1 MSDFNFDLTLVERT
15 GNIGGKP
22 YTIKELTEEGHG
34 KYLVAQSKCTRLD
47 KKGNMIGTRDEALQD
62 LRSYL
67 VSLCLFDS
75 EGNPVPQSVIK
86 GWKNSTVKGLEKIIE
101 DISELNEDDDV
112 EDEDED
118 DLKNEQ

>member
-1 MSDFNFDLTLVERT
+1 MSDFNFDLTLVT
-15 GNIGGKP
+15 KQGKIGGAV
-22 YTIKELTEEGHG
+22 YTIKELSEEGHG

-67 VSLCLFDS
+67 VSLCLFDADD
-75 EGNPVPQSVIK
+75 NPVPQSVIK
-86 GWKNSTVKGLEKIIE
+86 GWKNSTVKGIETIIN
-101 DISELNEDDDV
+101 DISELNDDD
-112 EDEDED
+112 EDYTDED